1 MSDLTRIT
9 YKNLMAK
16 QERGEAKTNEQYFS
30 YQDDGTAIA
39 YVTPAN
45 SVFGK
50 PVLVTQIPKEK
61 QEAAKEEARRYA
73 KEEQITRANFQAM
86 SEADMDAILA
96 IINKSGCND

>member
-1 MSDLTRIT
+1 MSNLTRIT

-16 QERGEAKTNEQYFS
+16 QERGELKTSEHHFS

-39 YVTPAN
+39 YVTPVN

-50 PVLVTQIPKEK
+50 RVLVTQIPKEK
-61 QEAAKEEARRYA
+61 QEAAKVEARRYA

-96 IINKSGCND
+96 IINKAGCNN